1 MKYKAKESYKKLDDS
16 KNFYAFGDS
25 SKHILLM
32 AGVTIEMETPPK
44 ELVEHL
50 ESAEPKKKKDSK

>member
-1 MKYKAKESYKKLDDS
+1 MKYKAKESYKKLSDN
-16 KNFYAFGDS
+16 KNYYAFGDS

-32 AGVTIEMETPPK
+32 AGVEINIDAPPK

>member
-25 SKHILLM
+25 SKHNILM
-32 AGVTIEMETPPK
+32 AGGFITMETPPK
-44 ELVEHL
+44 QLLEHL

>member
-25 SKHILLM
+25 SKHNILM
-32 AGVTIEMETPPK
+32 AGGVIKMEAPPK
-44 ELVEHL
+44 QLLEHL